1 MFSGHPNTRNALYLQ
16 PPQTPIAA
24 VFCVV
29 QHFYSIICIY
39 DKTANKGRRTML
51 RNKIISGLLIA
62 AVAAGITACGTAGAP
77 DGRTG
82 EIVKD
87 QAYGKE
93 GDGND
98 AAGTGGA
105 DDNHADDNH
114 ADGTTAEDSAT
125 ADDPGTTNNNDTQ
138 TKPSLSGV
146 SGGLIIDSQAEDYV
160 VFSLEYTNMAW
171 GYQAYKELV
180 LNDGSVYHFRNAPG
194 TAGDKDGREL
204 AVMYLRKYAEPAY
217 YLKVDDLRELYELCR
232 KIDPNVETDRKNF
245 GNDMGSY
252 SFTYYDPET
261 LNEIKIFYSGDWIMV
276 TDDQNLLDAQQK
288 LAKVYG
294 AFTGNIKDIY
304 LSLSTPILNVPYGGK
319 DLIGKNMS
327 FDSYDKFAEFC
338 KKNGIDAENYMTD
351 AQKKSYKEAKC
362 IILQVY
368 DTDRRIDGYI
378 SYDNNKLRFL
388 PSLADYEKDPA
399 FEGKVT
405 VAIMRFDPLEKSDYV
420 NENGSP
426 WK

>member
-1 MFSGHPNTRNALYLQ
+1 MFKNR
-16 PPQTPIAA
+16 
-24 VFCVV
+24 
-29 QHFYSIICIY
+29 
-39 DKTANKGRRTML
+39 
-51 RNKIISGLLIA
+51 IISGLLIA
-62 AVAAGITACGTAGAP
+62 AVAAGITACGTAGSP
-77 DGRTG
+77 DGRDRDR
-82 EIVKD
+82 EIIKD
-87 QAYGKE
+87 QAYSKG
-93 GDGND
+93 GDETDPADAGGVGNGGVD
-98 AAGTGGA
+98 ATDSGS
-105 DDNHADDNH
+105 N
-114 ADGTTAEDSAT
+114 EDT
-125 ADDPGTTNNNDTQ
+125 TTNTNSNHDTQ

-146 SGGLIIDSQAEDYV
+146 SGGLIIENQAEDYV

-171 GYQAYKELV
+171 GYQAYKEFV

-217 YLKVDDLRELYELCR
+217 YLKVDDLRELYEICR
-232 KIDPNVETDRKNF
+232 KIDPNVETDRKNV

-294 AFTGNIKDIY
+294 SFTGNIKDIY